1 MADHASHDRLTRS
14 FGPDDL
20 PAMRTE
26 ISDYASRAGLFGV
39 RQQDFVLAVDE
50 VTTNAILHGGGSGR
64 LRLWL
69 ADTHVWFE
77 VSDSGPGIQLKT
89 VPERPEPD
97 QIGGRGLWLAS
108 ELCDVLQVWSDGKG
122 TVVRLRMDH
131 EDP

>member
-1 MADHASHDRLTRS
+1 VADHASHDRFSRS

-64 LRLWL
+64 LRLWV

-97 QIGGRGLWLAS
+97 QIGGRGLWLAHRLLD
-108 ELCDVLQVWSDGKG
+108 ELAIAPGAVG
-122 TVVRLRMDH
+122 TVVTGAMRLTD
-131 EDP
+131 